1 MARDSGDAVRT
12 WPSGT
17 TVLLVDDERQVT
29 QGLCVLLHGFDLVV
43 LQAHSSD
50 EALRILRRHKVDV
63 VVSDECMP
71 GMRGSE
77 FLSIVSREFPQTG
90 RVILTGHATLEAA
103 VRSIN
108 EGKVC
113 RFLQKPC
120 RPEAFRAAIDE
131 ALRTAIHAR
140 MTAHLLDFARLE
152 GLDSSPTE
160 KSTSTNAS
168 LRQQGPAPASAVGFD
183 PELLATLS
191 ARERDVFDLVID
203 GLRVSQ
209 IAAAL
214 FISRHTARNHLK
226 AIFSKL
232 DVHSQTEVLDKSRGR
247 SGTRSR

>member
-1 MARDSGDAVRT
+1 MARASGNAVRT

-29 QGLCVLLHGFDLVV
+29 QGLCVLLHGLDLVV
-43 LQAHSSD
+43 LQAHSGD
-50 EALRILRRHKVDV
+50 EALGILRRHKVDV

-71 GMRGSE
+71 GMPGSE

-90 RVILTGHATLEAA
+90 RVILTGHATVEAA

-131 ALRTAIHAR
+131 AIRTASHAR
-140 MTAHLLDFARLE
+140 MTAHLLDFAHLE

-160 KSTSTNAS
+160 KSTSTNVS
-168 LRQQGPAPASAVGFD
+168 PAPASAVGFD
-183 PELLATLS
+183 PELFATLS
-191 ARERDVFDLVID
+191 ARERDVFDLVVD

-247 SGTRSR
+247 AGTR

>member
-1 MARDSGDAVRT
+1 MARASDDAART
-12 WPSGT
+12 WPSDT
-17 TVLLVDDERQVT
+17 TILVVDDERQVT
-29 QGLCVLLHGFDLVV
+29 QGLCVLLRGLGPEV
-43 LQAHSSD
+43 LQAHSAD
-50 EALRILRRHKVDV
+50 EALGILRRRRIDV

-77 FLSIVSREFPQTG
+77 FLSIVAREFPKTG
-90 RVILTGHATLEAA
+90 RVILTGHATVEAA

-131 ALRTAIHAR
+131 ALRAAIHAR
-140 MTAHLLDFARLE
+140 MSADLLDFVHLE
-152 GLDSSPTE
+152 GLDFSPTDE
-160 KSTSTNAS
+160 STSSNTS
-168 LRQQGPAPASAVGFD
+168 LGRQKPAPTSAVGFD

-191 ARERDVFDLVID
+191 ARERDVFDLVVD

-226 AIFSKL
+226 AIFAKL
-232 DVHSQTEVLDKSRGR
+232 DVHSQTEVLERSRGR